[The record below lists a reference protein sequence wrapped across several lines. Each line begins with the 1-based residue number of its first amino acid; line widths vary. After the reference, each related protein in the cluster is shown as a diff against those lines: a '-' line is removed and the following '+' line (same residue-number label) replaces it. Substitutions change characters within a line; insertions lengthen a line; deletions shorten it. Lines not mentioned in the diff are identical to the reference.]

1 MFSMANH
8 QGRRPY
14 PPEFKREAVELYR
27 RSGKPLAVIAGELGV
42 AVESLRSWNKRHE
55 IDVGLREGLT
65 SVEREELRELK
76 RKLLRTEQE
85 RDLLKRAAAF
95 FAKETEIR

>member
-1 MFSMANH
+1 MSGNR
-8 QGRRPY
+8 GRRPY

-27 RSGKPLAVIAGELGV
+27 RSGKSLVVIAEELGIST
-42 AVESLRSWNKRHE
+42 ESLRSWNKQHA
-55 IDVGLREGLT
+55 IDAGEQAGLT
-65 SVEREELRELK
+65 SPEREELRELK
-76 RKLLRTEQE
+76 RKLLRVEQE